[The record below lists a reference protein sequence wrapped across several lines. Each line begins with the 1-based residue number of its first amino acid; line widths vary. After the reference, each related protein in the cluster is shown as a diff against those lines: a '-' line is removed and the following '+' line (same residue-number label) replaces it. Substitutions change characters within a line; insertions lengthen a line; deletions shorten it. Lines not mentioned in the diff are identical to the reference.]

1 MESKHDQRSGP
12 HEARND
18 LSNGIACRMPGRGFA
33 EFFSCCEVFFDFFH
47 SPVDSSPLDS
57 KIDTRHPLRV
67 EKFLSAFTENAC
79 DVTTE
84 TTREGLFASTRW
96 TIVLDAGESQTPPD
110 EALSALSE
118 LCRIYWRP
126 IFLFLRRQGSNPD
139 DAQDLTQGFFAHL
152 IESRAY
158 ARADPEKGRFRSF
171 LLGALKHFV
180 AHARAHDRRQKRG
193 GGMILGQLDTAAI
206 AEADARAASLQT
218 WSAERVYE
226 REWAETLLRQA
237 LDRLAEECALAGKD
251 ELFKQLNSHLSV
263 SSEAAVP
270 YEEMSLRLGRPI
282 TTLRSD
288 VARLRSRYRAILRE
302 EVGGTVAKASEV
314 DAELRHLCEVLAA
327 D

>member
-1 MESKHDQRSGP
+1 
-12 HEARND
+12 
-18 LSNGIACRMPGRGFA
+18 MPATFA
-33 EFFSCCEVFFDFFH
+33 
-47 SPVDSSPLDS
+47 
-57 KIDTRHPLRV
+57 
-67 EKFLSAFTENAC
+67 
-79 DVTTE
+79 TE

-96 TIVLDAGESQTPPD
+96 TMVLDAGESQTPPD
-110 EALSALSE
+110 QALSALSE

-158 ARADPEKGRFRSF
+158 ARADPDKGRFRSF

-180 AHARAHDRRQKRG
+180 AHARAHDRS
-193 GGMILGQLDTAAI
+193 LGPLDTAAI
-206 AEADARAASLQT
+206 AEADARAVRSQA
-218 WSAERVYE
+218 WSPERIYE

-263 SSEAAVP
+263 TSEAAVP

-302 EVGGTVAKASEV
+302 EVGGTVAEASEI

>member
-1 MESKHDQRSGP
+1 
-12 HEARND
+12 
-18 LSNGIACRMPGRGFA
+18 MPA
-33 EFFSCCEVFFDFFH
+33 T
-47 SPVDSSPLDS
+47 L
-57 KIDTRHPLRV
+57 
-67 EKFLSAFTENAC
+67 A
-79 DVTTE
+79 TE

-96 TIVLDAGESQTPPD
+96 TMVLDAGESQTPPD
-110 EALSALSE
+110 QALSALSE

-126 IFLFLRRQGSNPD
+126 IFLFLRCQGSNPD

-180 AHARAHDRRQKRG
+180 AHARAHDRTQKRG
-193 GGMILGQLDTAAI
+193 GGMIFGPLDTAAI
-206 AEADARAASLQT
+206 AEADARVVASA
-218 WSAERVYE
+218 WSPERIYE

-251 ELFKQLNSHLSV
+251 ELFKHLNSHLSV
-263 SSEAAVP
+263 TSEGAVP